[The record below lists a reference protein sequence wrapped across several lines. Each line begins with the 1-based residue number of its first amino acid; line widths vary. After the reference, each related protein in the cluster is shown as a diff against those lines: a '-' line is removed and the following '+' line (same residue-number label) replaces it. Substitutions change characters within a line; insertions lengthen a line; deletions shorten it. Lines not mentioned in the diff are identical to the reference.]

1 MRTECSRVLQVTAS
15 MKGSKIMAKYEDKV
29 SEATEELSESVR
41 EANRVIADSVVAA
54 QERNWK
60 FAQSIFE
67 DEVELFKS
75 HAEGTR
81 TVMEKLMGES
91 EKGQPLFQSVADSA
105 VAAQERNVQ
114 FVQGVLENGTEVL
127 RSHVEGTRT
136 LMQTLTEQSHKQRE
150 AFGVL
155 TRGTW
160 DAYRGFFP
168 SPVRYYERAME
179 TVESIVTQGL
189 DTSHKM
195 ARQGMGTAEKATHHE
210 RQTVHTA
217 TK

>member
-1 MRTECSRVLQVTAS
+1 
-15 MKGSKIMAKYEDKV
+15 MAKYKDKV

-41 EANRVIADSVVAA
+41 EANRAIADSVVAA

-75 HAEGTR
+75 HTESTR
-81 TVMEKLMGES
+81 TVLEKLVGES
-91 EKGQPLFQSVADSA
+91 EKDQPLFQSVADSA
-105 VAAQERNVQ
+105 VAARERNLK

-136 LMQTLTEQSHKQRE
+136 LMQTLTEVI
-150 AFGVL
+150 A
-155 TRGTW
+155 RGAW
-160 DAYRGFFP
+160 DAYTGFLS
-168 SPVRYYERAME
+168 SPFSYYERAIE
-179 TVESIVTQGL
+179 TAESIASQGA
-189 DTSHKM
+189 DAVQKM

-210 RQTVHTA
+210 RQAVNSA